1 MGCADRCRRG
11 RYLHKL
17 MKPLSP
23 NTGASPSGEAGFTL
37 IELLVAIL
45 LVGALAAMALSTFL
59 SRRTTAS
66 DAVATSLVNSAQ
78 QATANY
84 GLGSGYAGMNPAALK
99 KLEPTINTVANGQAV
114 LVNAA
119 PMGNGYLLTVVSSTA
134 DTFNLTYSNGLVS
147 RTCLV
152 TAGNGNTS
160 TNSGGGCTHGA
171 W

>member
-84 GLGSGYAGMNPAALK
+84 GWAVGMRA
-99 KLEPTINTVANGQAV
+99 
-114 LVNAA
+114 
-119 PMGNGYLLTVVSSTA
+119 
-134 DTFNLTYSNGLVS
+134 
-147 RTCLV
+147 
-152 TAGNGNTS
+152 
-160 TNSGGGCTHGA
+160 
-171 W
+171 